1 MPRLSVWM
9 IRAALIHLVAGFA
22 LGALLLASRATALAP
37 DITAHVR
44 PLHVELLLLG
54 WLVNLG
60 FGVGYWILPGR
71 ADGSGRGADVQ
82 VGAAFALL
90 NAGVLLAGFGQ
101 ALAAPGV
108 APLAGRVSEAVAA
121 ALFAAHAW
129 RRVRPYGAA
138 RRAVT

>member
-9 IRAALIHLVAGFA
+9 VRAALVHLVAGFA
-22 LGALLLASRATALAP
+22 LGALLLVSRATALAP
-37 DITAHVR
+37 DVTALVR
-44 PLHVELLLLG
+44 PLHIELLLLG

-60 FGVGYWILPGR
+60 FGVGYWILPAR
-71 ADGSGRGADVQ
+71 PDGSGRDADVQ

-90 NAGVLLAGFGQ
+90 NAGILLAGIGQ

-108 APLAGRVSEAVAA
+108 IPLLGRVAEAAAA

-129 RRVRPYGAA
+129 RRVRPYGAGRPA
-138 RRAVT
+138 AT

>member
-9 IRAALIHLVAGFA
+9 VRAALVHLVAGFA
-22 LGALLLASRATALAP
+22 LGALLLASRAMALAP
-37 DITAHVR
+37 GVTAHAR
-44 PLHVELLLLG
+44 PLHIELLLLG

-71 ADGSGRGADVQ
+71 ADGSGRDADLQ

-90 NAGVLLAGFGQ
+90 NGGVLLAGFGQ
-101 ALAAPGV
+101 ALAAPGMV
-108 APLAGRVSEAVAA
+108 PLIGRVAEAAAA

-138 RRAVT
+138 RRPAT